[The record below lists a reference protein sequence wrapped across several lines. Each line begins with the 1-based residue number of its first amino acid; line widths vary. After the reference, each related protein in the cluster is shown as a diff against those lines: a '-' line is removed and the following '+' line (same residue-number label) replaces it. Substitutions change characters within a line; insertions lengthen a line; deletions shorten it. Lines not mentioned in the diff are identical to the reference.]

1 MVPLLGFGML
11 ISNLLLLPQG
21 GFYPYLLVGQGLVY
35 LCALMGFLG
44 DHFYE
49 TAGPFL
55 PFYYLA
61 MINIAIVI
69 GLWRSLTGTQKQ
81 AWERIPH

>member
-1 MVPLLGFGML
+1 MVPLLGLGML
-11 ISNLLLLPQG
+11 ISNLPLLSQG
-21 GFYPYLLVGQGLVY
+21 GIYPYLLVGQGLVY
-35 LCALMGFLG
+35 LCALLGFLG
-44 DHFYE
+44 DHFYNS
-49 TAGPFL
+49 AGFFL

-81 AWERIPH
+81 AWERTPH